1 MGTSTSTSA
10 GKTTQ
15 PPQPT
20 FVEDEAK
27 KAAAA
32 PQSQLSFASIYP
44 SMYSAASSAQQAPT
58 IEQSPMAAPQAAA
71 AAPSTAPAGVN
82 NYSYRYADGTT
93 GNTPWKQDGA
103 GNYLKNSAGGFLEEG
118 LFQGRTMPDGS
129 VNGAT
134 LGNVTADGRVNT
146 YDGYSSSANEWFS
159 GANSNVFA
167 DRGATGANPAGQRA
181 PDGFGYGT
189 QAAGAGAAPQT
200 GGAMTAPGAGSGG
213 GGVAGGTGV
222 ASGTGSGGYTPQTGG
237 AMPPP
242 PAGGTG
248 SYGGGGFGA
257 SGVPSPVDDA
267 SRRRVEQAILARLEP
282 QFRQD
287 EAAMQNKLLSAGL
300 EVGSPA
306 YNSELHRLQQG
317 QNDARQQAILA
328 GGTEESRQ
336 VGLNAALQG
345 QGFSQGLQGAQF
357 DNATRQQML
366 SELLLQRNT
375 PLNELN
381 SLRTGSQVAMPNFQ
395 GYYTSN
401 AGAAPMFDA
410 AQAQGNYDMA
420 ASQNRQ
426 SGFNSML
433 GGLATLGSA
442 AIKFSDV
449 RLKSNISRIG
459 STPSGV
465 PLYSWDW
472 EDGSGSDTGVLAH
485 EVAHIPGAVLSDP
498 SGYLK
503 VDYSKIS

>member
-1 MGTSTSTSA
+1 MGVQNTSTGS
-10 GKTTQ
+10 GKTAQ
-15 PPQPT
+15 PPAASWEGAATAAQVAAP
-20 FVEDEAK
+20 AQ
-27 KAAAA
+27 AAA
-32 PQSQLSFASIYP
+32 PV
-44 SMYSAASSAQQAPT
+44 
-58 IEQSPMAAPQAAA
+58 
-71 AAPSTAPAGVN
+71 GVN
-82 NYSYRYADGTT
+82 NYSYRYADGST
-93 GNTPWKQDGA
+93 GNTPWKQDGN

-118 LFQGRTMPDGS
+118 SFLGRTMPDGS

-146 YDGYSSSANEWFS
+146 YGGYSSSADEWFS
-159 GANSNVFA
+159 GANANTFA

-181 PDGFGYGT
+181 PDGFGFGT

-200 GGAMTAPGAGSGG
+200 GGVYPLP
-213 GGVAGGTGV
+213 V
-222 ASGTGSGGYTPQTGG
+222 PQTGG
-237 AMPPP
+237 VMPSPS
-242 PAGGTG
+242 AGGTG
-248 SYGGGGFGA
+248 SYGGGGFGT
-257 SGVPSPVDDA
+257 SGVPSPVDDT

-300 EVGSPA
+300 EVGSPV

-328 GGTEESRQ
+328 GGMEESRQ

-395 GYYTSN
+395 GYYTNN
-401 AGAAPMFDA
+401 AAAAPMFDA
-410 AQAQGNYDMA
+410 AQAQGNYNMA
-420 ASQNRQ
+420 AAQNSQ

-433 GGLATLGSA
+433 GGLASLGGA
-442 AIKFSDV
+442 AIQFSDA

-465 PLYSWDW
+465 ALYSWDW
-472 EDGSGSDTGVLAH
+472 KDGSGSGTGVLAH

>member
-1 MGTSTSTSA
+1 MGVQNTSTGS

-15 PPQPT
+15 PPAASWEGAATAAQG
-20 FVEDEAK
+20 AQ
-27 KAAAA
+27 AAA
-32 PQSQLSFASIYP
+32 P
-44 SMYSAASSAQQAPT
+44 T
-58 IEQSPMAAPQAAA
+58 
-71 AAPSTAPAGVN
+71 GVN
-82 NYSYRYADGTT
+82 NYLFQYSDGTT
-93 GNTPWKQDGA
+93 GNTAWKQDGA
-103 GNYLKNSAGGFLEEG
+103 GNYLEEG
-118 LFQGRTMPDGS
+118 VFQGRTMPDGS
-129 VNGAT
+129 INQAT

-146 YDGYSSSANEWFS
+146 YGGYSTSADTYYGNGNEDVW
-159 GANSNVFA
+159 GRPSNV
-167 DRGATGANPAGQRA
+167 GQRA

-200 GGAMTAPGAGSGG
+200 GGVMPAPGAGSGG
-213 GGVAGGTGV
+213 
-222 ASGTGSGGYTPQTGG
+222 YTPRAG
-237 AMPPP
+237 
-242 PAGGTG
+242 GGTG
-248 SYGGGGFGA
+248 SYGGGGFGT
-257 SGVPSPVDDA
+257 SGVPSPVDDT

-300 EVGSPA
+300 EVGSPV
-306 YNSELHRLQQG
+306 YNSELRRLQQG

-375 PLNELN
+375 SLNELN

-395 GYYTSN
+395 GYYTNN
-401 AGAAPMFDA
+401 AAAAPMFDA
-410 AQAQGNYDMA
+410 AQAQGNYNMA
-420 ASQNRQ
+420 AAQNSQ

-442 AIKFSDV
+442 AIQFSDA

-472 EDGSGSDTGVLAH
+472 KDGSGSGTGVLAH